1 MRLTS
6 SLFSGGSS
14 KGKAG
19 ANFFERG
26 GRSGS
31 WLIATGGRGKCMG
44 CFSREWYDID
54 RSFNSDRDERF
65 RNVFFFKVS
74 RNVRR
79 RRIDLSPRGTEDRP
93 NPLVFDHRSERRE
106 LAIEEQRM
114 GNRWTKMLRTLI
126 QKKISKESKRRG
138 REKKRKW
145 CKVKMKKNKKNRVR
159 VILSG
164 RQF

>member
-31 WLIATGGRGKCMG
+31 WVIATGGRGKCVG
-44 CFSREWYDID
+44 CFSREWYDIAIGVSILTAT
-54 RSFNSDRDERF
+54 SFS
-65 RNVFFFKVS
+65 NVFFFKVS

-93 NPLVFDHRSERRE
+93 VPLVFDHRSERRE

-126 QKKISKESKRRG
+126 QKRFQKKAKKRERK
-138 REKKRKW
+138 EKKMMQSKKW
-145 CKVKMKKNKKNRVR
+145 KK
-159 VILSG
+159 I
-164 RQF
+164 

>member
-31 WLIATGGRGKCMG
+31 WVIATGGRGKCVG
-44 CFSREWYDID
+44 CFSREWYDI
-54 RSFNSDRDERF
+54 SIGVSILTATSF

-79 RRIDLSPRGTEDRP
+79 RRIDFSPRRTEDRP
-93 NPLVFDHRSERRE
+93 NPLVFDHRDRRGARAG
-106 LAIEEQRM
+106 AIEEQRM

-126 QKKISKESKRRG
+126 QKKISKESKEEG
-138 REKKRKW
+138 EKRKENDA
-145 CKVKMKKNKKNRVR
+145 K
-159 VILSG
+159 
-164 RQF
+164 

>member
-1 MRLTS
+1 
-6 SLFSGGSS
+6 
-14 KGKAG
+14 
-19 ANFFERG
+19 
-26 GRSGS
+26 
-31 WLIATGGRGKCMG
+31 MG
-44 CFSREWYDID
+44 CFSREWYDI
-54 RSFNSDRDERF
+54 SIGVSILTATSF

-126 QKKISKESKRRG
+126 QKKISKESKRRFNVCPQAYTH
-138 REKKRKW
+138 KFALTHSA
-145 CKVKMKKNKKNRVR
+145 CKLTTYKPNSNEHMNIIGTVHV
-159 VILSG
+159 VSFII
-164 RQF
+164 FH